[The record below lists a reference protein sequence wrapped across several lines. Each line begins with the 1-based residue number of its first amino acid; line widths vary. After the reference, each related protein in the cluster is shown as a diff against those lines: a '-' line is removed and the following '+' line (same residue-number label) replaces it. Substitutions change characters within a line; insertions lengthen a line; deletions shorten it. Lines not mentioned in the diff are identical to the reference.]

1 MLSLTLS
8 HNLSI
13 HQVRQRAKDLA
24 KESQQKSQRLL
35 SSLQSS
41 SPSPAGTS
49 LKAKQLAR
57 EKRAATLVSPPP
69 RHNKKAR
76 SEASSSSAMSPT
88 TELKSLKAEA
98 KTLKSQ
104 NDAALLKLR
113 TDNTALAKAN
123 DTLSTDLNA
132 ATEQRGQAVQAN
144 VVLNNTNVDL
154 TSTNKTLESE
164 ATDLLKQVEDLTNAG
179 KLLESRITEI
189 EAGAGG
195 NTGDLKRQIAELEK
209 NMDELAVHYGNVSQD
224 HALLSKSDQVL
235 KQANKVLEQAN
246 KVLAEKLQAAL
257 AELKKEGKSALFEQA
272 KDIAEPLR
280 EHVRTEAYRE
290 WKFIHNETEVTTFME
305 ECYAAMVKKLPNLGA
320 AEHDDYLTMEDFDRI
335 YRQVAVT
342 KLNSRRQFSQ
352 TQMYKA
358 VFSKCQFR
366 SWRQKLLGYI
376 H

>member
-1 MLSLTLS
+1 
-8 HNLSI
+8 
-13 HQVRQRAKDLA
+13 
-24 KESQQKSQRLL
+24 
-35 SSLQSS
+35 
-41 SPSPAGTS
+41 
-49 LKAKQLAR
+49 
-57 EKRAATLVSPPP
+57 
-69 RHNKKAR
+69 
-76 SEASSSSAMSPT
+76 MSPT

-189 EAGAGG
+189 ESEMESGAGG
-195 NTGDLKRQIAELEK
+195 DTGDLKRKIAGLEK
-209 NMDELAVHYGNVSQD
+209 NMNELAVHYGEVSQD
-224 HALLSKSDQVL
+224 HALLSKSDLVL
-235 KQANKVLEQAN
+235 KQANKL
-246 KVLAEKLQAAL
+246 LADKLQAAL

-305 ECYAAMVKKLPNLGA
+305 ECYAAMVKKLPKLGDS
-320 AEHDDYLTMEDFDRI
+320 EHDNYLTMEDFDRI